1 MIVLIEGSLSEPPSS
16 VYCFRDLTLYANVFL
31 DADVLVECDKENIDL
46 YWEWLR
52 KRCAM
57 DFIRDILG
65 FGEQEGIRIGSG
77 QEGVANIIIDK
88 IDEYSLNGVISKLN
102 TFKN

>member
-65 FGEQEGIRIGSG
+65 FGEQEGIRIGFWGGRSCKY
-77 QEGVANIIIDK
+77 N
-88 IDEYSLNGVISKLN
+88 NR
-102 TFKN
+102 